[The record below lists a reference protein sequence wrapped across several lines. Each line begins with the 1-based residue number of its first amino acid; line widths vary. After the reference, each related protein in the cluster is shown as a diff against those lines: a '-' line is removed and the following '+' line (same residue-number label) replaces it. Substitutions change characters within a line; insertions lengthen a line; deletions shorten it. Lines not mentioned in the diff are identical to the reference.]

1 MALWLKNEDGT
12 LVNVSSDGAIG
23 SDGKDGTKGPDG
35 KDGTKGPDGKDGTKG
50 PDGNVGAKGPDG
62 KAGSKGAKGD
72 TGNPGTNG
80 TDGAKGA
87 TGDKGPTGSKG
98 PTGDRG
104 PASTF
109 QGGTVSNDTTFSG
122 EVYTNKWVRCS
133 GQAGVYFQT
142 YGGGWHM
149 SDDMW
154 VRTFGGK
161 GIYERGVLS
170 SPAHSSGG
178 VAAAGMPLE
187 ASQNYHGQ
195 LMISP
200 DWTWFAKFMSVRRIK
215 DRIAPMSDSVDTGA
229 VIDMLNPVTFIERKN
244 GDGSGT
250 ELPAVKKYREN
261 ALIWGFVAEEV
272 CDVDAATGSRLG
284 SYKLTEDKKDF
295 QAAGWAEQPMIAL
308 IVGEFKQLRSRVVDL
323 EKKVSMLE
331 DRLNELEQG
340 A

>member
-12 LVNVSSDGAIG
+12 LINVSADGAVG
-23 SDGKDGTKGPDG
+23 SDGKDGIKGPDG
-35 KDGTKGPDGKDGTKG
+35 KDGAKG

-80 TDGAKGA
+80 SNGAKG
-87 TGDKGPTGSKG
+87 DKGA
-98 PTGDRG
+98 TGDRG
-104 PASTF
+104 PAGSSSTF
-109 QGGTVSNDTTFSG
+109 NGGTVANDTTFKG
-122 EVYTNKWVRCS
+122 EVYTKKWVRCADN
-133 GQAGVYFQT
+133 QGVYFQSW
-142 YGGGWHM
+142 GGGWHM
-149 SDDMW
+149 TDDQW
-154 VRTFGGK
+154 VRTFGAK

-170 SPAHSSGG
+170 SPAHTSGG
-178 VAAAGMPLE
+178 IAVAGMPE
-187 ASQNYHGQ
+187 SSTQNNHGQ
-195 LMISP
+195 LMIQP
-200 DWTWFAKFMSVRRIK
+200 DWHWFAKYMSVRRIK

-244 GDGSGT
+244 GNGEGS
-250 ELPAVKKYREN
+250 ELPAVKQYRED
-261 ALIWGFVAEEV
+261 ALIWGFVAEDV
-272 CDVDAATGSRLG
+272 CDVDAATGARLG

-295 QAAGWAEQPMIAL
+295 QPAGWAEQPMVAL
-308 IVGEFKQLRSRVVDL
+308 LVSEFKQLRIRVADL